1 MGCTVGDAADTSVF
15 RNGFLK
21 IGLTGYARGPG
32 PKPTEPLKENQGN
45 ATMNNFQLGRVA
57 TISLASLLF
66 IACDDGSTGGS
77 DGNSDSA
84 TEGAGTESGSGA
96 TTGATTVNTDSNS
109 GSSSTGDVVET
120 DSAGGSST
128 GIGETESGGSS
139 STGTSVDTDGGESG
153 SSTTGGEGESSTGES
168 DSESESDSDS
178 GVVEICEAPGDLTP
192 CDSGTDNPFNAIG
205 LGCEGGPNTA
215 IPIFNPIFAAND
227 ANTWR
232 IAQQFGDFIDPGDGL
247 PLWRPR
253 EGESMLV
260 IGTGPLP
267 ALDANGA
274 LIEFGDPLGDGTTN
288 PSNTPLPAPLSPLPG
303 SAGGAGGTPFVNCD
317 LTNDC
322 SDSLIDQW
330 NLGGGN
336 ANDLIWFQFETPVP
350 GGTYGFSFDFAYFS
364 EEFPEYVDTQFNDMF
379 VAWSNSESYTG
390 NLCFVNDEP
399 CTVTALWP
407 ADYQG
412 GAEELSGTQ
421 FTNDGATGWY
431 EAKGTVVPNELL
443 QLTFAL
449 FDMSDSAFDT
459 TLLVDNF
466 RWDCE
471 GCTPSEV
478 DPCIGID
485 PV

>member
-1 MGCTVGDAADTSVF
+1 
-15 RNGFLK
+15 
-21 IGLTGYARGPG
+21 
-32 PKPTEPLKENQGN
+32 
-45 ATMNNFQLGRVA
+45 MNNFQLGRLA

-66 IACDDGSTGGS
+66 VACDDGSSGGSAGNSGSSTGSAETGSGPTTAGTSTGGS
-77 DGNSDSA
+77 
-84 TEGAGTESGSGA
+84 GS
-96 TTGATTVNTDSNS
+96 NSNS
-109 GSSSTGDVVET
+109 GSSSTGDP
-120 DSAGGSST
+120 
-128 GIGETESGGSS
+128 
-139 STGTSVDTDGGESG
+139 VDTDSGG
-153 SSTTGGEGESSTGES
+153 SSTTGGADTGSSTGEPSSGTVADTEGAESGSSTGGGEESSTGES
-168 DSESESDSDS
+168 DSDTSDS
-178 GVVEICEAPGDLTP
+178 GVVEICEAPGDLMP
-192 CDSGTDNPFNAIG
+192 CDTGTDNPFNAIG
-205 LGCEGGPNTA
+205 LGCEGGPNTS

-232 IAQQFGDFIDPGDGL
+232 IAQQFGDYIDPADGL

-253 EGESMLV
+253 EGDSMLV

-267 ALDANGA
+267 TLDADGA
-274 LIEFGDPLGDGTTN
+274 LIEVGDPLGDGTSN
-288 PSNTPLPAPLSPLPG
+288 PSNSALPAPLSPLPG
-303 SAGGAGGTPFVNCD
+303 SSGGAGGTPFVNCD
-317 LTNDC
+317 LVNDC

-330 NLGGGN
+330 NLGGGS

-407 ADYQG
+407 ADFQG
-412 GAEELSGTQ
+412 GAAELSGTQ

-431 EAKGTVVPNELL
+431 QAQGTVVPDEML

>member
-1 MGCTVGDAADTSVF
+1 
-15 RNGFLK
+15 
-21 IGLTGYARGPG
+21 
-32 PKPTEPLKENQGN
+32 
-45 ATMNNFQLGRVA
+45 MNTFQLGRVA

-77 DGNSDSA
+77 AGNSGSS
-84 TEGAGTESGSGA
+84 TGGSGTESDSGP
-96 TTGATTVNTDSNS
+96 TTDPTVDSNSNS
-109 GSSSTGDVVET
+109 GSSSTGDVAETDSAGSSSTGIGET
-120 DSAGGSST
+120 DSAGGSSS
-128 GIGETESGGSS
+128 GSGDTEGAESGSS
-139 STGTSVDTDGGESG
+139 STGGGA
-153 SSTTGGEGESSTGES
+153 ESSTGD

-178 GVVEICEAPGDLTP
+178 GVVEICEAPGDLEP

-205 LGCEGGPNTA
+205 LGCEGGPNTS
-215 IPIFNPIFAAND
+215 IPIFNAIFAAND

-232 IAQQFGDFIDPGDGL
+232 IAQQFGDYIDPGDGL

-267 ALDANGA
+267 ALDADGA

-303 SAGGAGGTPFVNCD
+303 SAGGGGGTPFVNCD
-317 LTNDC
+317 LINDC

-407 ADYQG
+407 ADFQG
-412 GAEELSGTQ
+412 GADELSGTQ

>member
-1 MGCTVGDAADTSVF
+1 
-15 RNGFLK
+15 
-21 IGLTGYARGPG
+21 
-32 PKPTEPLKENQGN
+32 
-45 ATMNNFQLGRVA
+45 MNNFQLGRLA

-66 IACDDGSTGGS
+66 IACDDGSAGASGGNSGGS
-77 DGNSDSA
+77 TGSSD
-84 TEGAGTESGSGA
+84 TESNPGPSG
-96 TTGATTVNTDSNS
+96 TSTGADSNSNSNS
-109 GSSSTGDVVET
+109 GSSSTTAVDDT
-120 DSAGGSST
+120 DSA
-128 GIGETESGGSS
+128 GSS
-139 STGTSVDTDGGESG
+139 STGVGDTDPGGSSSSGGATDSAESG
-153 SSTTGGEGESSTGES
+153 SSSTGGGGGESSTGGS
-168 DSESESDSDS
+168 DSDSDSDSDS
-178 GVVEICEAPGDLTP
+178 GLEICEAPGDLVP
-192 CDSGTDNPFNAIG
+192 CDSGTTNPFNAIG
-205 LGCEGGPNTA
+205 LGCVGGPNTA

-274 LIEFGDPLGDGTTN
+274 LIEVGDPLGDATTN

-317 LTNDC
+317 LVNDC

-412 GAEELSGTQ
+412 GAAELSGTQ

-431 EAKGTVVPNELL
+431 EAKGTVVPNEML

-449 FDMSDSAFDT
+449 FDMSDSSFDT